1 VSAGLD
7 VDQLER
13 VAEDTLLRQRR
24 QVLDVMSGHSTRC
37 DAGMGYFD

>member
-7 VDQLER
+7 VDELER

-24 QVLDVMSGHSTRC
+24 QVLYVVSGHSTRC